1 MPLKLGPAGVPLS
14 CKGRTIVEGMDDI
27 TVLGLDAMEVQTV
40 RTIQPQH
47 FDQYWQAG
55 ILSWKSDF
63 EMNMHGPY
71 YAELLGNK
79 RERNRTLSKMETSLQ
94 AGKIINARHL
104 TFHVGPY
111 GRYDPGHEA
120 NEQVANVMSG
130 IVERVRE
137 VWGDEEEEEDYAA
150 FPWVHE
156 SEPSLVGI
164 ETSGRQDLWGTVEE
178 VLEVCNHVEGTV
190 PVLNMGHIHAR
201 GHGRLRTSEDYAELF
216 EKARETYGGSTFYCH
231 FAGVEHR
238 MGNALHYTQI
248 KKSDLKFEPFAEYLA
263 EEGDWMDITII
274 SDSPLL
280 EHDAMYMLQHY
291 DKARQRLLEIKARD
305 ERRAKLAAQQGIDPE
320 ELKRREEEAAVAR
333 KAQLTS
339 ELEESSKKSPAKK
352 APAKKAPAK
361 KAPAKKALAKG
372 KGSKSGSMISFD
384 ESSDEDDVF

>member
-71 YAELLGNK
+71 YAELLGSK

-111 GRYDPGHEA
+111 AEYEPGPEA
-120 NEQVANVMSG
+120 NEQVANVMAG
-130 IVERVRE
+130 VVDRVRE
-137 VWGDEEEEEDYAA
+137 VWGDAEEEEDYAA

-156 SEPSLVGI
+156 AEPSLVGV
-164 ETSGRQDLWGTVEE
+164 ETSGRQELWGTVEE

-216 EKARETYGGSTFYCH
+216 DQARETYGGSTFYCH

-291 DKARQRLLEIKARD
+291 DKARQRLLEIRARD

-320 ELKRREEEAAVAR
+320 ELKKKEEEAAAAR
-333 KAQLTS
+333 KAQLS
-339 ELEESSKKSPAKK
+339 GEEPQPSKKAVKK
-352 APAKKAPAK
+352 TQS
-361 KAPAKKALAKG
+361 G
-372 KGSKSGSMISFD
+372 KSGKPVKSGKSGGMMTFD
-384 ESSDEDDVF
+384 EGKDEDDVF

>member
-111 GRYDPGHEA
+111 GEYEPGTDA

-137 VWGDEEEEEDYAA
+137 VWGVEEEEEDYAA

-164 ETSGRQDLWGTVEE
+164 ETSGRQELWGTVEE

-216 EKARETYGGSTFYCH
+216 DQARETYGGSTFYCH

-320 ELKRREEEAAVAR
+320 ELKKREEEAAAAR
-333 KAQLTS
+333 KSQLTG
-339 ELEESSKKSPAKK
+339 ETEEAPKTPPKK
-352 APAKKAPAK
+352 AAT
-361 KAPAKKALAKG
+361 KG
-372 KGSKSGSMISFD
+372 KGGKSGGMISFD
-384 ESSDEDDVF
+384 ESADEDDVF

>member
-71 YAELLGNK
+71 YAELLGSK

-111 GRYDPGHEA
+111 GEYEPGTEA
-120 NEQVANVMSG
+120 NEQVANVMAG
-130 IVERVRE
+130 VVERVRE
-137 VWGDEEEEEDYAA
+137 VWGDEEEEEDYYA

-156 SEPSLVGI
+156 SEPSLVGV
-164 ETSGRQDLWGTVEE
+164 ETSGRQELWGTVEE

-216 EKARETYGGSTFYCH
+216 DQARETYGGSTFYCH

-320 ELKRREEEAAVAR
+320 ELKRKEEEAAAAR
-333 KAQLTS
+333 KAQLTG
-339 ELEESSKKSPAKK
+339 EVEEKPKKEAAKK
-352 APAKKAPAK
+352 APAK
-361 KAPAKKALAKG
+361 G
-372 KGSKSGSMISFD
+372 KTGKSSGMISFD
-384 ESSDEDDVF
+384 DSDDEDDVF

>member
-1 MPLKLGPAGVPLS
+1 MSLKLGPAGVPLS

-71 YAELLGNK
+71 YAELLGSK

-111 GRYDPGHEA
+111 GEYDPGTEA
-120 NEQVANVMSG
+120 NEQVANVMAG
-130 IVERVRE
+130 VVERVRE
-137 VWGDEEEEEDYAA
+137 VWGDEEEEEEYSA

-156 SEPSLVGI
+156 SEPSLVGV
-164 ETSGRQDLWGTVEE
+164 ETSGRQELWGTVEE

-216 EKARETYGGSTFYCH
+216 DQARETYGGSTFYCH

-320 ELKRREEEAAVAR
+320 ELKKKEEEAAAAR
-333 KAQLTS
+333 KAQLTG
-339 ELEESSKKSPAKK
+339 EIEEKPKKAAAKK
-352 APAKKAPAK
+352 APAKGKA
-361 KAPAKKALAKG
+361 G
-372 KGSKSGSMISFD
+372 KSSGMISFD
-384 ESSDEDDVF
+384 DSEVEDDVF

>member
-111 GRYDPGHEA
+111 GEYEPGTEA

-137 VWGDEEEEEDYAA
+137 VWGVEGEEEDYAA

-164 ETSGRQDLWGTVEE
+164 ETSGRQELWGTVEE

-216 EKARETYGGSTFYCH
+216 DQARETYGGSTFYCH

-291 DKARQRLLEIKARD
+291 DKARQRLLEIRARD

-320 ELKRREEEAAVAR
+320 ELKKREEEAAAAR
-333 KAQLTS
+333 KGQLMEDS
-339 ELEESSKKSPAKK
+339 ETPAKKVPAKK
-352 APAKKAPAK
+352 AVS
-361 KAPAKKALAKG
+361 KG
-372 KGSKSGSMISFD
+372 KGSKTTGMISFD

>member
-111 GRYDPGHEA
+111 GEYEPGTEA

-137 VWGDEEEEEDYAA
+137 VWGVEEEEEDYAA

-164 ETSGRQDLWGTVEE
+164 ETSGRQELWGTVEE

-190 PVLNMGHIHAR
+190 PGLNMGHIHAR

-216 EKARETYGGSTFYCH
+216 DQARETYGGSTFYCH

-291 DKARQRLLEIKARD
+291 DKARQRLLEIRARD

-320 ELKRREEEAAVAR
+320 ELKRREEEAAAAR
-333 KAQLTS
+333 KGQLTGDA
-339 ELEESSKKSPAKK
+339 EEPPKK
-352 APAKKAPAK
+352 APAKKAAAK
-361 KAPAKKALAKG
+361 ANN
-372 KGSKSGSMISFD
+372 SKSGGMISFD
-384 ESSDEDDVF
+384 EAADEDDVF